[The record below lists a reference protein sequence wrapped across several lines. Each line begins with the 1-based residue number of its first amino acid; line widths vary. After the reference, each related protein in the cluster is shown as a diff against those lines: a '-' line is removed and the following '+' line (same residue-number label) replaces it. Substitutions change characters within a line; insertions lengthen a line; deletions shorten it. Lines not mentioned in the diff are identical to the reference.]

1 MMNIKL
7 LAISILLLV
16 FSVTLFSNTSIVS
29 IDSKKNDIV
38 DKDTTLVVPEEFDNS
53 LDYMLQSWIV
63 KGATKPD
70 CKSNTETATVSDSV
84 YKMRLKKLPYLMEMP
99 YNSTVKAFIE
109 LYVVKKRKQ
118 MEFMLG
124 MSEYYFPMFE
134 QALAAK
140 KLPLELRNLSIIESA
155 LNTTIVS
162 RMGAAGLWQL
172 MINTGR
178 MYGLEINSLVDERLS
193 PVKATNAAT
202 RFLKD
207 LYSIYGDWHLV
218 IAAYNCGPG
227 NVNKAIRRSGGKR
240 DYWEIYP
247 YLPRETRGY
256 VPIFIAANY
265 AMHYAKD
272 HNICAATINMPAMTD
287 TVMIRQ
293 RIHLEQVANILNL
306 PIEQVKLLN
315 PQYIHNIIPG
325 DIKPYPLCLPIKD
338 ISTFSKKYEEI
349 TNFKTEELVNTRREE
364 IEIPTSTSTEIKDNH
379 RNSRGSKKDKV
390 RNAGGKGSHKVKKGQ
405 TLGEIAAKYGVSIKK
420 LKKLNRLKGSTIRA
434 GEKIKIK

>member
-1 MMNIKL
+1 MNIKL

-325 DIKPYPLCLPIKD
+325 DIKPYPLCLPIKE

-405 TLGEIAAKYGVSIKK
+405 TLGEIAAKYGVSVKK